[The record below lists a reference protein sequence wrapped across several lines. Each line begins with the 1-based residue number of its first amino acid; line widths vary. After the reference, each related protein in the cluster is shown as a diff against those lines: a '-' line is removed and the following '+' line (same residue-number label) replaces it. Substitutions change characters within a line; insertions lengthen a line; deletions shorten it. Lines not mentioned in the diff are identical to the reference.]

1 MQPMQRARLPVRWPT
16 AAALGL
22 VLCGA
27 AVATSQVPARRG
39 AAASGAV
46 DAAGLWIS
54 DSALEDGRRLLIVV
68 DPVSRHA
75 AVYHVDHASGSLT
88 LKSARDLS
96 GDLSLDE
103 FNVQEPRPAA
113 IRRMIQAGQPPQP

>member
-1 MQPMQRARLPVRWPT
+1 MQPMQRTRLPARWPT

-39 AAASGAV
+39 AAGAV

-54 DSALEDGRRLLIVV
+54 DSALDDGRRLLIVV
-68 DPVSRHA
+68 DPVTRHA

-113 IRRMIQAGQPPQP
+113 IRRMIQAGQAPPP

>member
-1 MQPMQRARLPVRWPT
+1 MQRTRLPVRWPT
-16 AAALGL
+16 VAALGL

-27 AVATSQVPARRG
+27 AVATSQAPARRS
-39 AAASGAV
+39 AAAAGAT

-54 DSALEDGRRLLIVV
+54 DSALDDGRRLLIVV
-68 DPVSRHA
+68 DPVTRHA
-75 AVYHVDHASGSLT
+75 AVYHVDQASGSLT

-113 IRRMIQAGQPPQP
+113 IRRMIQAGQAPQP

>member
-1 MQPMQRARLPVRWPT
+1 MQWTRSTVRWPT
-16 AAALGL
+16 AAALAL

-27 AVATSQVPARRG
+27 AVATSQAPARRG
-39 AAASGAV
+39 PTTAGGV
-46 DAAGLWIS
+46 DGAGLWIS
-54 DSALEDGRRLLIVV
+54 DSPLDDGRRQLIVV

-75 AVYHVDHASGSLT
+75 AVYHVDPASGSLG

-96 GDLSLDE
+96 WDLSLDE

-113 IRRMIQAGQPPQP
+113 IRRMIQAGSPSP

>member
-1 MQPMQRARLPVRWPT
+1 
-16 AAALGL
+16 
-22 VLCGA
+22 
-27 AVATSQVPARRG
+27 VATSQVPARRG